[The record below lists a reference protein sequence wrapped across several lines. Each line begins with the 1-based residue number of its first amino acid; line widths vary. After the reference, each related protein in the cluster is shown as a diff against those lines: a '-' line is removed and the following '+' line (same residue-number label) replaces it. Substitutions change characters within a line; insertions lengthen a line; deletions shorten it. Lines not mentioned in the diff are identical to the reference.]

1 MLLSAPNAVPPTPP
15 VGEDAPELMLIAR
28 AIPCAQLP
36 QSRLARGSP
45 LVLGAHECALV
56 GQQES
61 VDLIGGFFDYN
72 RGRTLSLRRLILAPP
87 GTRVERLRNGGR
99 SRAVSR
105 GISKRSA
112 GGGGG
117 ADAALTIPTYGATF
131 GCSLG
136 NIIEYLQGRPGLKGS
151 GARPAEVPK
160 IIKELSTQLQQVK
173 QSMATMQG
181 KDAPLLAQGLAALRI
196 VGEQRKH
203 MPELNAF
210 KVDSRKGH
218 PGAAFG
224 ATAAIVAVFGIMA
237 ADPTGEASRHF
248 ATDNSLSRVLA
259 CAEEHLKDWQP
270 AYGVRVPAEHW
281 ASLQAERRAIERA
294 RIAAETA
301 DAACETR
308 KLPPGEAVKLQLQM
322 TAAAAFPS
330 GGIKVDAETQAVL
343 CEAARSGEQVQPLRA
358 TGAMHPP
365 PPPSSVVPLSEIS
378 GEALVTG
385 GADSRSSD
393 DSRSMSSSSWNS
405 VASGSSSGASAY
417 SHVSVDSLDGVLVCP
432 LTIS

>member
-1 MLLSAPNAVPPTPP
+1 MP
-15 VGEDAPELMLIAR
+15 R
-28 AIPCAQLP
+28 
-36 QSRLARGSP
+36 
-45 LVLGAHECALV
+45 
-56 GQQES
+56 
-61 VDLIGGFFDYN
+61 
-72 RGRTLSLRRLILAPP
+72 
-87 GTRVERLRNGGR
+87 
-99 SRAVSR
+99 
-105 GISKRSA
+105 
-112 GGGGG
+112 
-117 ADAALTIPTYGATF
+117 
-131 GCSLG
+131 
-136 NIIEYLQGRPGLKGS
+136 
-151 GARPAEVPK
+151 

-173 QSMATMQG
+173 ESMASMQG

-203 MPELNAF
+203 IPELNAL

-237 ADPTGEASRHF
+237 ADPTGEASKHF
-248 ATDNSLSRVLA
+248 AADNSLPRVLA

-301 DAACETR
+301 VAACETR
-308 KLPPGEAVKLQLQM
+308 KLPPREAVKLQLEM

-343 CEAARSGEQVQPLRA
+343 CEAARSGKQLQVPKA
-358 TGAMHPP
+358 PFGMHAPS
-365 PPPSSVVPLSEIS
+365 PPSSVVPLSEIS

-393 DSRSMSSSSWNS
+393 DSRSMASSSWNS
-405 VASGSSSGASAY
+405 VASGSSSGVSAY
-417 SHVSVDSLDGVLVCP
+417 SRASVDSLDGVLVSP